1 MSSYEPVRTA
11 AKALDRWDA
20 VRRTLLEGLR
30 QQERYSTLTEIY
42 LAENEIDK
50 ALETVHLKPQRARR
64 FGFYGYGPD
73 ASLKIRVAEAAEKSH
88 PHDAIDIY
96 LNVVLRLIEQ
106 RGRGNY
112 AQAAEYLKRIQTAY
126 LGLNEPERW
135 QLLIAEIRES
145 NKRLPALKDELN
157 KAKL

>member
-1 MSSYEPVRTA
+1 MSAISA
-11 AKALDRWDA
+11 
-20 VRRTLLEGLR
+20 GL
-30 QQERYSTLTEIY
+30 
-42 LAENEIDK
+42 N
-50 ALETVHLKPQRARR
+50 
-64 FGFYGYGPD
+64 
-73 ASLKIRVAEAAEKSH
+73 RVAEAAEKSH

-135 QLLIAEIRES
+135 QLLIAEIRE
-145 NKRLPALKDELN
+145 
-157 KAKL
+157 